1 MRRPERWLLLA
12 AVLALLAGWW
22 SPAQAAAAE
31 AAVPV
36 REAVEPGLISRA
48 FDAVIGFQREANRTI
63 AQQMRAI
70 RDGQTTAPLLL
81 GLLLAF
87 AYGVVHAAGPGHGK
101 LVVTTYFLSRDARIL
116 RGLLMGVQ
124 IAVVH
129 VLSAIVVVL
138 FADFLLRRGF
148 GGAPSEIP
156 AVRIVSYGAILV
168 IGLAML
174 WRALRRGAHAHDHG
188 HHHHGHACGCGAR
201 HDESGLLSF
210 AVGLV
215 PCTGSVLILLYAMAN
230 GIMGTG
236 LLLVG
241 AIALGMAV
249 TMGGLGLAAVF
260 ARQRLAGRLEG
271 GSGRVALAIDLA
283 GASLIVL
290 LGAGLLATAI

>member
-271 GSGRVALAIDLA
+271 GGGRVALAIDLA